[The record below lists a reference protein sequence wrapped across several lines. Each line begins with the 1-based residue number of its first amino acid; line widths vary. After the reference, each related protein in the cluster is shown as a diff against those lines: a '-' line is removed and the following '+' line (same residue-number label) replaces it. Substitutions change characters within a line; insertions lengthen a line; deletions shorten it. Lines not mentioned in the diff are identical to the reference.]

1 MGLGRWKAG
10 GGIEEKAN
18 DLIWFW
24 FEEFGYSPGFDAV
37 EFIVQLFGLEGGWFQ
52 CAPPSSTRRHC
63 WFLVSFVHIF
73 QTVPADG
80 ALCFFWSLR
89 DPSSQ
94 TSIWTC
100 WPVGIP
106 WTYLFEREIPIPLLF
121 CLFFVFQDFWPSI
134 QSRLLFFFF
143 FFSTLDKGYAW
154 LPLVTGQKE
163 WSPKI
168 QASSLLSPTAQ
179 LTSISLS
186 CLLIFHVHVWEVG
199 VHCRFIF
206 LN

>member
-134 QSRLLFFFF
+134 QSRLLSSSSFFFF
-143 FFSTLDKGYAW
+143 FHFGQRICLASLSHRAERMISKD
-154 LPLVTGQKE
+154 TGFL
-163 WSPKI
+163 SPQSHCPAHLHQPQLSSYI
-168 QASSLLSPTAQ
+168 SCACMGSRSSL
-179 LTSISLS
+179 
-186 CLLIFHVHVWEVG
+186 
-199 VHCRFIF
+199 
-206 LN
+206 